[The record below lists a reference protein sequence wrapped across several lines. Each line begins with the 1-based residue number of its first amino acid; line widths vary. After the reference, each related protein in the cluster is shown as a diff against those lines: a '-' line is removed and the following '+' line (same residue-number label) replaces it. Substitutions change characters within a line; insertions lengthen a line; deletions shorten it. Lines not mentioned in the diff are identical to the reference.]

1 MIPKSK
7 IVQRL
12 FELSDTI
19 LESMRIDL
27 KILEQWSEK
36 PGKEAWFRR
45 GACFRLKINVGLLEE
60 LYLMMEY
67 ILLWIR
73 GTTRDI
79 ENVSRLKCNRVLF
92 FFFFYSMEFKLWKNL
107 GWNIFYHVGKF
118 NNWNEEFGNLK
129 YSFTYWIDK
138 IEVKNL
144 VGTIEIPFYW
154 IDRI

>member
-36 PGKEAWFRR
+36 PGEEAWFRR

-67 ILLWIR
+67 ILLWIS
-73 GTTRDI
+73 GTKRMYLI
-79 ENVSRLKCNRVLF
+79 CNRVLF
-92 FFFFYSMEFKLWKNL
+92 FSYSMEFKLWKNL

-118 NNWNEEFGNLK
+118 NNWDEEFGNLK

>member
-36 PGKEAWFRR
+36 PGEEAWFRR

-67 ILLWIR
+67 ILLWIS
-73 GTTRDI
+73 GTKRMYLI
-79 ENVSRLKCNRVLF
+79 CNRVLF
-92 FFFFYSMEFKLWKNL
+92 FSYSMEFKLWKNL
-107 GWNIFYHVGKF
+107 GWNIFYQVEKF
-118 NNWNEEFGNLK
+118 NNWDEEFGNLK

-138 IEVKNL
+138 IEMKNL

>member
-7 IVQRL
+7 IIQRL

-19 LESMRIDL
+19 LESLRVDL
-27 KILEQWSEK
+27 KILDQWREK
-36 PGKEAWFRR
+36 PGEEAWFRR
-45 GACFRLKINVGLLEE
+45 STCFRLKINVSLLKELFNDGINMNKWYEE
-60 LYLMMEY
+60 LDIEY
-67 ILLWIR
+67 IL
-73 GTTRDI
+73 
-79 ENVSRLKCNRVLF
+79 KYNRVL
-92 FFFFYSMEFKLWKNL
+92 FFFYSMEFKLWENL

-129 YSFTYWIDK
+129 YSFIYWIDK

>member
-36 PGKEAWFRR
+36 PGEEAWFRR

-67 ILLWIR
+67 ILLWIS
-73 GTTRDI
+73 GTKRMYLI
-79 ENVSRLKCNRVLF
+79 CNRVLF
-92 FFFFYSMEFKLWKNL
+92 FSYSMEFKLWKNL
-107 GWNIFYHVGKF
+107 GWNIFYQVEKF
-118 NNWNEEFGNLK
+118 NNWDEEFGNLK
-129 YSFTYWIDK
+129 YFFTYWIDK
-138 IEVKNL
+138 IEMKNL